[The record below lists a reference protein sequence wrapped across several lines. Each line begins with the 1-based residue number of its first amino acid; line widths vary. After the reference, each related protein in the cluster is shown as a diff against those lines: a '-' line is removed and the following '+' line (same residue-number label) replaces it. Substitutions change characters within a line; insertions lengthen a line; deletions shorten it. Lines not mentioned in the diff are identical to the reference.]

1 MSLLNV
7 PAFYSLLFLFLSLS
21 LSPPMSS
28 FLPDFIRPP
37 STSTAPAPLPL
48 FTAEQ
53 YTILS
58 FRRDISRVNTRSCLL
73 AKCAASHRIEGGFVY
88 IRVYCSSRVRAHS
101 RVVSSD
107 RERVYIARAMGSA
120 LIRKLYEYRIT
131 CYPFRM
137 MNFLLENALMSPSQH

>member
-1 MSLLNV
+1 
-7 PAFYSLLFLFLSLS
+7 
-21 LSPPMSS
+21 MSS

-37 STSTAPAPLPL
+37 STLTAPVPLPL

-73 AKCAASHRIEGGFVY
+73 AKCATPHRIEGGFVY
-88 IRVYCSSRVRAHS
+88 IRVYCSPRIRAHS

-107 RERVYIARAMGSA
+107 REQVYIARAIGGA
-120 LIRKLYEYRIT
+120 LIQKLYKYWIHQGIT
-131 CYPFRM
+131 CYPFRT
-137 MNFLLENALMSPSQH
+137 MNFLSESSLTLSFPTIIL